1 MSNEEL
7 LKRRLCDIRWHEP
20 ANRRIMQFY
29 GRRNHWGEKFGAE
42 TLGELVR
49 FTPEEVGEW
58 PNIGPATL
66 AAIVA
71 TLKEMGISLGQPK
84 SGKPAVEAQLRF
96 PGSSAACLLSLHP
109 PNDQIPLPRDAVL
122 VLPDAGDG
130 QRGLRAADQSPLRF
144 CSSACS
150 SRPMPLNEPYF
161 IGTVPPLLN

>member
-7 LKRRLCDIRWHEP
+7 LKRRLCDIQWHEP

-49 FTPEEVGEW
+49 FTREEVGEW

-71 TLKEMGISLGQPK
+71 TLKEMGLSLGQPK
-84 SGKPAVEAQLRF
+84 SGKPAVEGQLRF
-96 PGSSAACLLSLHP
+96 PGSSE
-109 PNDQIPLPRDAVL
+109 PLPVCYHCARRMVKFRCHRTL
-122 VLPDAGDG
+122 YLCCPTLEKVKEG
-130 QRGLRAADQSPLRF
+130 
-144 CSSACS
+144 
-150 SRPMPLNEPYF
+150 
-161 IGTVPPLLN
+161 

>member
-7 LKRRLCDIRWHEP
+7 LKRRLCDIQWHEP

-29 GRRNHWGEKFGAE
+29 GRRSHWGEKFGAE

-71 TLKEMGISLGQPK
+71 TLKELGLSLGPPK
-84 SGKPAVEAQLRF
+84 SRKLAVEAQLRF
-96 PGSSAACLLSLHP
+96 PGSSE
-109 PNDQIPLPRDAVL
+109 PLPVCYHCTRRMVKF
-122 VLPDAGDG
+122 
-130 QRGLRAADQSPLRF
+130 S
-144 CSSACS
+144 CH
-150 SRPMPLNEPYF
+150 
-161 IGTVPPLLN
+161 GTLYLCCPTLEKVKEG